1 MSDPK
6 KVSAFIIKNFN
17 DKGTG
22 QAFEANKIEPINEG
36 SFLNYKAAGLVRT
49 PTAEDKKASDTASK
63 PAT

>member
-22 QAFEANKIEPINEG
+22 QAFDANTVVPINEG
-36 SFLNYKAAGLVRT
+36 SFLNYKAAGLVRA
-49 PTAEDKKASDTASK
+49 PTAEDKKVAETASK
-63 PAT
+63 PAA

>member
-6 KVSAFIIKNFN
+6 KVSAFIVKGFN

-22 QAFEANKIEPINEG
+22 QAFDANTVVPINEG

-49 PTAEDKKASDTASK
+49 PTAEDRKAAETASK
-63 PAT
+63 PAS

>member
-6 KVSAFIIKNFN
+6 KVSAFIIKGFN

-22 QAFEANKIEPINEG
+22 QAFDANTIVPIIEG

-49 PTAEDKKASDTASK
+49 PTAEDKKAVETASK
-63 PAT
+63 PAA